1 MKTLFFSLTVSF
13 FATGLYAQNLT
24 HPTEKVTEINAPKMV
39 PKDSIFYEL
48 ADGRKVTKAQ
58 LDSIFQKAWDE
69 SFGEITKEDVELL
82 FGGNNVYVEIE
93 RHI

>member
-1 MKTLFFSLTVSF
+1 MKTLFFSLSVSF

-39 PKDSIFYEL
+39 PKDSTFYEL
-48 ADGRKVTKAQ
+48 ADGRKITQAQ

-69 SFGEITKEDVELL
+69 SFGKITKEDEELL
-82 FGGNNVYVEIE
+82 FGGNNVYVEIK
-93 RHI
+93 